1 MSGLRILSI
10 GERWTVEVT
19 KFILGSARGIAL
31 FRSAPSSTKLNFS
44 LERRDAASVLTDG
57 GGGGCGHGVAP
68 SAA

>member
-10 GERWTVEVT
+10 GERWTVGVT

-44 LERRDAASVLTDG
+44 LERTPCLAWALGPDV
-57 GGGGCGHGVAP
+57 P
-68 SAA
+68 S